1 MNKFESVIIIANDLN
16 DEERKNII
24 EDVKKIITDNKGEV
38 TSVEEMGLKNLAYE
52 IKKHKQAY
60 YVILNYEI
68 DKTVVPEIERY
79 FRIKDEIL
87 KFITVNKED

>member
-1 MNKFESVIIIANDLN
+1 MNKFESVIIIANDVN
-16 DEERKNII
+16 DEEINNII
-24 EDVKKIITDNKGEV
+24 EDVKKLITDNNGEV

-60 YVILNYEI
+60 YVILNYKLN
-68 DKTVVPEIERY
+68 KTVIPEIERY